1 MDGYKII
8 EINKLSNRPVYGFR
22 EINNQIKFSSNIL
35 MKPIQKILFGS
46 PGTGKS
52 YQIREIAQ
60 QQLNIQIDEF
70 TKTSLNIVKA
80 VFHPEYSYADFM
92 GKLLPFT
99 QGNSVIYKFYP
110 GHFSKILGK
119 AYKSLIE
126 GKNENY
132 LLVIDELNRGNS
144 AAIFGNIFQLLDRES
159 DGWSSYEIDIS
170 EMELVGLFQAMKL
183 SFEIS
188 SNNEIRM
195 QFKENG
201 GYIDYSNALKNQS
214 ENLKNDSNNNGAIV
228 CNILLQC
235 QIKLPPNLSIIATI
249 NTSDESIYYL
259 DTAFKRR
266 WDWEFVNAPVGEF
279 DEDNIPK
286 ELLDVELVINEQDK
300 DFWCFYLIGINELIK
315 SNYQTIRRIEDKMI
329 GWWFIKPENEK
340 IELQQVKDKL
350 MFYLWDSVFARDKKP
365 LESFLTEDENSPV
378 KLALYSDFLN
388 LTEVFL
394 KQVYQEGE
402 KLYKGQYYI
411 EKKGDNLT
419 KLNKEEI
426 LFYSNHESYV
436 DAPVGKFD
444 EDDVPE
450 ELKYVRLYW
459 DGDDGRGYPMDFWCF
474 YIVGINQ
481 LILSSQISKSK
492 LIQWWFIKP
501 EDYKIQLEQVIEQL
515 FPYLWYY
522 VFYTDKTSLNSISS
536 LYNSELQSYQDFLKD
551 GENFLHDVA
560 ERGWQQYTGM
570 YYREEKSLWIRRDA
584 ILGHPDAI
592 D

>member
-1 MDGYKII
+1 MKNITEVTRRQIANVFYKEFNYWGDYGADHEEIIFLERLYNLEELPSTDSRFKDAKGDICQHRINNWDWQDNNWIFKDEDDRFNLNNGNDDEYLLKFLCETLNPAVREPENVQELLKIYNNILSVDGYKII

-22 EINNQIKFSSNIL
+22 EINNPIKFSSNIL

-60 QQLNIQIDEF
+60 QQLNIQIDKF

-99 QGNSVIYKFYP
+99 QGSSVIYKFYL
-110 GHFSKILGK
+110 GHFLKILGK

-183 SFEIS
+183 SVEIS

-279 DEDNIPK
+279 HEDNIPK
-286 ELLDVELVINEQDK
+286 ELLDVELIINDQDK
-300 DFWCFYLIGINELIK
+300 NFWCFYIIGINELIK

-329 GWWFIKPENEK
+329 GWWFIKPEKDK

-365 LESFLTEDENSPV
+365 LESFLSDDKDSIV

-394 KQVYQEGE
+394 DKVLLLGKTQYKGEYFYQKIELELTE
-402 KLYKGQYYI
+402 KL
-411 EKKGDNLT
+411 D
-419 KLNKEEI
+419 
-426 LFYSNHESYV
+426 
-436 DAPVGKFD
+436 
-444 EDDVPE
+444 
-450 ELKYVRLYW
+450 
-459 DGDDGRGYPMDFWCF
+459 
-474 YIVGINQ
+474 
-481 LILSSQISKSK
+481 
-492 LIQWWFIKP
+492 
-501 EDYKIQLEQVIEQL
+501 KIA
-515 FPYLWYY
+515 F
-522 VFYTDKTSLNSISS
+522 
-536 LYNSELQSYQDFLKD
+536 
-551 GENFLHDVA
+551 
-560 ERGWQQYTGM
+560 
-570 YYREEKSLWIRRDA
+570 
-584 ILGHPDAI
+584 
-592 D
+592 